1 MTPDQLKAIDD
12 LQTAGIDWALQ
23 ATRVAIRAGN
33 TDGAISYLAL
43 AINRHHTR
51 RFDRM
56 IDDFQTT
63 LRAERPLPDHLTDDN
78 YPDST
83 ARDNRDRLNNELWER
98 DDG

>member
-63 LRAERPLPDHLTDDN
+63 LRAERPLQPDHLTDDN

-83 ARDNRDRLNNELWER
+83 ARWDEDREPTRE
-98 DDG
+98 DDE